1 MYDKDKLE
9 HINPET
15 LKLFNKYL
23 IDMSIRDLSE
33 NTIEAYK
40 SDLYQWFIYMHD
52 NQFNLSVTEATD
64 EDLEE
69 YFFLLAQ
76 Y

>member
-33 NTIEAYK
+33 NTIDAYK

-52 NQFNLSVTEATD
+52 NQLIIPGN
-64 EDLEE
+64 
-69 YFFLLAQ
+69 
-76 Y
+76 